1 MRGAASL
8 LVLTTM
14 TACLSSSQP
23 DGQLDCATD
32 VTWSGFA
39 TPEVDA
45 VGSPTPSSAIE
56 DALSPHH
63 EQHGGEDV
71 FVAETHGSL
80 VIDGA
85 EVVIVY
91 AAAAPAGGWVVN
103 TTTGCEEFTG

>member
-1 MRGAASL
+1 
-8 LVLTTM
+8 
-14 TACLSSSQP
+14 LSSSQP

-56 DALSPHH
+56 DSLSPHR
-63 EQHGGEDV
+63 EQHGGEVV
-71 FVAETHGSL
+71 FVADTQGSL

-91 AAAAPAGGWVVN
+91 ATEALAGGLLIN